1 MDNRN
6 FVFMFY
12 GLAAAW
18 LIIIGYALW
27 LGLRER
33 RLFKGAGAGPK
44 DGGEVAYGWTPSTTN
59 TSVSL
64 SSTVERYRVPAGM
77 EKQKV
82 DPVPGTDC
90 SNQTRPPYCSTIR

>member
-6 FVFMFY
+6 FAFMFY

-33 RLFKGAGAGPK
+33 QLFRELERVRKM
-44 DGGEVAYGWTPSTTN
+44 
-59 TSVSL
+59 
-64 SSTVERYRVPAGM
+64 VE
-77 EKQKV
+77 K
-82 DPVPGTDC
+82 
-90 SNQTRPPYCSTIR
+90 